1 MHVHSYLVRSI
12 DRAESSQLTKER
24 DIAAYKAKLG
34 VRPPRRARAHR
45 RPLATGAAVF
55 RPLCLPL

>member
-34 VRPPRRARAHR
+34 VRPPLRARARR
-45 RPLATGAAVF
+45 RPLATGAAV
-55 RPLCLPL
+55 PEAALPL